1 MLEDNNV
8 IVRIKNVSKWFGKF
22 QVLSDVS
29 LNVDRGSVTIL
40 CGPSGAG
47 KSTLLRCINGLER
60 VQSGTVEVAGIPVN
74 AADKSIYEVRRKV
87 GFVFQNYNLF
97 PHLTCLNNVMIAP
110 IKVLKIEAKKVKEHA
125 LALLDQVGV
134 LDQADK
140 LPSQIS
146 GGQAQRVAIARA
158 LAMSPEVIL
167 FDEPTSALDP
177 EMIKE
182 VLEVM
187 KSLAQEDEVTMIV
200 VTHEMGFAKE
210 GADEVVFMDGGQIV
224 EVNDPLTFFTE
235 PQTERAQDF
244 VQKIMQ

>member
-1 MLEDNNV
+1 MPKDNNV
-8 IVRIKNVSKWFGKF
+8 IVRIERVSKWFGKF
-22 QVLSDVS
+22 QVLTDVS
-29 LNVDRGSVTIL
+29 LNVNRGSVTIL

-60 VQSGTVEVAGIPVN
+60 VQSGTVEVAGIAVN

-97 PHLTCLNNVMIAP
+97 PHLTCLSNVMIAP
-110 IKVLKIEAKKVKEHA
+110 IKVSKIDARKVREDA
-125 LALLDQVGV
+125 LALLEEVGV

-158 LAMSPEVIL
+158 LAMNPEIIL

-187 KSLAQEDEVTMIV
+187 KLLAQEDEVTMLV

-224 EVNDPLTFFTE
+224 EINDPLTFFTE
-235 PQTERAQDF
+235 PHTERARDF
-244 VQKIMQ
+244 VQRIMT

>member
-1 MLEDNNV
+1 LLEDTDV
-8 IVRIKNVSKWFGKF
+8 IVRMKDVSKWFGKF
-22 QVLSDVS
+22 QVLTDVS
-29 LNVDRGSVTIL
+29 LDVNRGSVTIL

-47 KSTLLRCINGLER
+47 KSTLLRCINGLES
-60 VQSGTVEVAGIPVN
+60 VQSGVVEVAGIAVN
-74 AADKSIYEVRRKV
+74 AGDKSIYEVRRKV

-97 PHLTCLNNVMIAP
+97 PHLTCLSNVMIAP
-110 IKVLKIEAKKVKEHA
+110 IKVSRIGAKKAKEHA
-125 LALLDQVGV
+125 LALLEEVGV

-158 LAMSPEVIL
+158 LAMNPQVVL

-210 GADEVVFMDGGQIV
+210 GADEVVFMDGGHIV

-244 VQKIMQ
+244 VQRIMT

>member
-110 IKVLKIEAKKVKEHA
+110 IRVLKIEAKKVKEHA

>member
-60 VQSGTVEVAGIPVN
+60 
-74 AADKSIYEVRRKV
+74 VRRKV

>member
-22 QVLSDVS
+22 QVLADVS
-29 LNVDRGSVTIL
+29 LNVDRGNVTIL

-60 VQSGTVEVAGIPVN
+60 VQSGTVEVAGIAVN

-97 PHLTCLNNVMIAP
+97 PHLTCLSNVMIAP
-110 IKVLKIEAKKVKEHA
+110 IKVSRIGAKKVKEHA
-125 LALLDQVGV
+125 LALLEEVGV

-146 GGQAQRVAIARA
+146 GGQAQRVAIARV
-158 LAMSPEVIL
+158 LAMNPEVIL

-187 KSLAQEDEVTMIV
+187 KSLAQEDEVTMLV

-210 GADEVVFMDGGQIV
+210 GADKVVFMDGGQIV

-244 VQKIMQ
+244 VQKIMT

>member
-1 MLEDNNV
+1 LLEDNNV
-8 IVRIKNVSKWFGKF
+8 IVRVKNVSKWFGKF
-22 QVLSDVS
+22 QVLIDVS
-29 LNVDRGSVTIL
+29 LNVNRGSVTIL

-47 KSTLLRCINGLER
+47 KSTLLRCINGLEN
-60 VQSGTVEVAGIPVN
+60 VQSGTVEVAGIAVN
-74 AADKSIYEVRRKV
+74 AANKSIYEVRRKI

-97 PHLTCLNNVMIAP
+97 PHFTCLSNVMIAP
-110 IKVLKIEAKKVKEHA
+110 IKVLKIEAKKAREHA
-125 LALLDQVGV
+125 LALLEQVGV

-146 GGQAQRVAIARA
+146 GGQAQRVAIARV
-158 LAMSPEVIL
+158 LAMNPEVIL

-244 VQKIMQ
+244 VQKIMT